1 MGQLII
7 NLINRFLML
16 IIIRVQQTVRY
27 TFVANNDVFYLKAA
41 VNCFCHFEEGE
52 ITLIAYGI

>member
-27 TFVANNDVFYLKAA
+27 YFVAFNDGFYLKAA
-41 VNCFCHFEEGE
+41 VNCFCHFDEGE
-52 ITLIAYGI
+52 ITLIA